1 MDEDLDQRR
10 EELFSALALQLRERL
25 NADDAARAERFVRL
39 YYAGAANTD
48 LLERDPLTLYASALD
63 HFRLARDRTPGQHRL
78 RVYNPDLE
86 RDGWHSTHTVVTVV
100 TDDMPFLVDSMTAAF
115 ARRGLAI
122 HLLVHPI
129 LMVERDPSGRL
140 VDVAGA
146 GKGPQESFMR
156 FEVDQLGD
164 DAQLSDLADDL
175 DDVLAD
181 VRAAVEDWRAM
192 IDAVAHARADL
203 APARRVVDEETADEI
218 LAFLDWLAEEH
229 FTFLGYGRYA
239 LVRHDDGLH
248 LEREPEHT
256 RGILK
261 HLQRTPSQ
269 TFSKLPAEIRERAAD
284 PHEPLILTK
293 ANTRSTV
300 HRNAYLDY
308 VGVKRYAADGTVVG
322 EHRFLGLFTAGAYNR
337 TPRDIPLLR
346 RKVRRL
352 IERSG
357 VRPGSHDGKA
367 LLNVLETYPRDE
379 LFQADEETLA
389 NFALDILHL
398 RDRQRLRLFIRHD
411 PFGRFAS
418 CLVFLPRERHT
429 TEIRRRFE
437 RTLKEAL
444 GGSDVQ
450 FETRLGEDVLAR
462 ILFIIRVPPEHG
474 TPEVDVEALEQQLR
488 EQSRSWTD
496 RLLSA
501 LVEAEG
507 EAEGHRRFQLYGTGI
522 PAGYQESVPPRLA
535 VPDLDHVAR
544 LAEGTSPLRLSLYRP
559 IAPGSD
565 LLRFKLVCADR
576 KIPLARALPILANM
590 GLTVLDEQPHRI
602 RDVHGRDFW
611 LHDFGMAV
619 TSGADVDVEQ
629 TRERFHDAFAR
640 IWAGEVEDDGFD
652 RLVLLAGLDVR
663 AVQILRA
670 YCRYMLQI
678 KIPFSQS
685 YIEDTLA
692 KHPEIARTLAD
703 YFEARF
709 DPDFADD
716 RNAAVEATTARINA
730 LLEDVAVRD
739 EDIIIRAYRE
749 VMAASLRTNAFQPD
763 RRGRAK
769 TYLAIK
775 VDPARIRLMP
785 EPRPAYEIFVH
796 SVRFEGVHLRGGKV
810 ARGGIR
816 WSDRREDFRTEIL
829 GLMKA
834 QQVKNSIIVPVGAK
848 GGFVLKR
855 APTAGGREARQRE
868 GVACYQLF
876 LSGLL
881 DLTDNRKGD
890 VIEPPARVVRW
901 DDDDPYLVVAAD
913 KGTATFSD
921 IANEVARSYDFWLD
935 DAFASGGSA
944 GYDHKKMGITA
955 KGAWVSV
962 ERHFRELGRDCQRQ
976 PFTCVGVGDMSG
988 DVFGNGMLLSRRTR
1002 LVAAFDHRHIF
1013 IDPTPDAETS
1023 YTERERLFALP
1034 RSSWDD
1040 YDRARISRGGG
1051 IWPRSAKTIQLS
1063 ADAKRALGVHA
1074 TTLAPNEVIKA
1085 ILKAPV
1091 DLLWNGGIGT
1101 YAKASTERHAEAE
1114 DRANDAVRVDAVELG
1129 CKIVGEGGNLGFTQR
1144 ARIEFAMT
1152 GGRINTDSIDNSAGV
1167 DCSDH
1172 EVNIKILLGRS
1183 VRAGDLTLKH
1193 RDQLLAEMTDEVA
1206 ELCLRDNVLQNFA
1219 LSIAQAMP
1227 PDYLDAQAS
1236 LMHRLESDGALDRPL
1251 VLLPSEDELVE
1262 RRQAG
1267 KGLTRPEMAVLLAVT
1282 KNRIYD
1288 QILASD
1294 VVEEGYLDADLQKY
1308 FPRPL
1313 RRRFA
1318 EGIRAHGL
1326 RREIVATWLTNS
1338 MINRGLDVFVDQLME
1353 STGRDVAAIARAYV
1367 ITRDAFALVPLWRA
1381 LEELEPGRARE
1392 QIDFLQRTRR
1402 ATLDGTAWFLAHL
1415 PARIS
1420 MADAVARFR
1429 DGIDEVVGVLPE
1441 TLTGEAAEHLQ
1452 RELDSFAEAGLDADA
1467 AHRLAALPYF
1477 MAACDVVEVA
1487 AEADASI
1494 QGAATTYFALD
1505 AALSLQRVRRWLETV
1520 AIRNRW
1526 DRLAAAALADDLY
1539 RELRRLSLIVL
1550 AEPGDDTQAERAER
1564 WVAAHD
1570 RVVPRL
1576 ERLFADI
1583 DSAAVVDLSMI
1594 AVAIRALGD
1603 LGKR

>member
-10 EELFSALALQLRERL
+10 EELFEALGAQLHARL
-25 NADDAARAERFVRL
+25 NADDADRAERFVRL
-39 YYAGAANTD
+39 YYAGAAHTD

-63 HFRLARDRTPGQHRL
+63 HYRLARDRAPARHRL

-129 LMVERDPSGRL
+129 LLVHRDDHGRL
-140 VDVAGA
+140 VEVEGA
-146 GKGPQESFMR
+146 GEGVQESFMR

-164 DAQLSDLADDL
+164 DTQLRDLADEL

-192 IDAVAHARADL
+192 LAAVADARADL
-203 APARRVVDEETADEI
+203 EPARRHLEGEVADEI
-218 LAFLDWLAEEH
+218 VAFLDWLAEDH

-239 LVRHDDGLH
+239 LARRADGLH
-248 LEREPEHT
+248 LDREPDHT

-269 TFSKLPAEIRERAAD
+269 TFSKLAIELRERAAD
-284 PHEPLILTK
+284 PYEPLILTK

-308 VGVKRYAADGTVVG
+308 VGVKRYGADGTVVG

-346 RKVRRL
+346 RKIHRL
-352 IERSG
+352 LARSG

-389 NFALDILHL
+389 RFALEILHL

-411 PFGRFAS
+411 PFARFAS

-444 GGSDVQ
+444 GGTDVQ

-462 ILFIIRVPPEHG
+462 ILFIIRVPPERG
-474 TPEVDVEALEQQLR
+474 TPEVDVDALEAQLR

-507 EAEGHRRFQLYGTGI
+507 EAEGHRRFQLYGGGI
-522 PAGYQESVPPRLA
+522 PAGYQETVPPRLA

-544 LAEGTSPLRLSLYRP
+544 LADGECRLRLSLYRP
-559 IAPGSD
+559 IAPSSD
-565 LLRFKLVCADR
+565 LLRFKLVCADE

-590 GLTVLDEQPHRI
+590 GLTVLDEQPSRI

-640 IWAGEVEDDGFD
+640 IWAGDVEDDGFN
-652 RLVLLAGLDVR
+652 RLVLLAGLDAR

-670 YCRYMLQI
+670 YSRYLLQI
-678 KIPFSQS
+678 KIPFSQA

-692 KHPEIARTLAD
+692 KHPAVATALAD
-703 YFEARF
+703 LFRARF
-709 DPDFADD
+709 DPELPGERAG
-716 RNAAVEATTARINA
+716 AVEAATAHINE
-730 LLEDVAVRD
+730 LLDEVAVRD

-749 VMAASLRTNAFQPD
+749 VMAASLRTNAYQRD
-763 RRGRAK
+763 DAGRAK
-769 TYLAIK
+769 PYLAVK

-785 EPRPAYEIFVH
+785 EPRPAFEIFVH

-855 APTAGGREARQRE
+855 APASGGREAIQRE
-868 GVACYQLF
+868 AIDCYRRF

-890 VIEPPARVVRW
+890 AIEPPPAVVRW

-921 IANEVARSYDFWLD
+921 IANEVARAYDFWLD

-955 KGAWVSV
+955 KGAWESV
-962 ERHFRELGRDCQRQ
+962 KRHFSELGRDCQRQ

-988 DVFGNGMLLSRRTR
+988 DVFGNGMLLSRQIR

-1013 IDPTPDAETS
+1013 IDPEPDAAIG
-1023 YTERERLFALP
+1023 YAERERLFALP

-1040 YDRARISRGGG
+1040 YDRTKISRGGG
-1051 IWPRSAKTIQLS
+1051 VWPRSAKTIELS
-1063 ADAKRALGVHA
+1063 ADAKRALGVRG
-1074 TTLAPNEVIKA
+1074 TKLAPNEVIKA

-1091 DLLWNGGIGT
+1091 DLFWNGGIGT
-1101 YAKASTERHAEAE
+1101 YVKASTERHAEAE
-1114 DRANDAVRVDAVELG
+1114 DRANDAVRVDASELG
-1129 CKIVGEGGNLGFTQR
+1129 CKIVGEGGNLGLTQR
-1144 ARIEFAMT
+1144 ARIEFAMN

-1172 EVNIKILLGRS
+1172 EVNIKILLGRV
-1183 VRAGDLTLKH
+1183 VRGGDLTLKH

-1236 LMHRLESDGALDRPL
+1236 LMHRLEADGALDRPL
-1251 VLLPSEDELVE
+1251 ALLPGEDELVE

-1267 KGLTRPEMAVLLAVT
+1267 RGLTRPEMAVLLAVT
-1282 KNRIYD
+1282 KNRLYD
-1288 QILASD
+1288 QLLASD
-1294 VVEEGYLDADLQKY
+1294 VVDESYLDADLQKY

-1313 RRRFA
+1313 RKRFA
-1318 EGIRAHGL
+1318 DGIRTHGL

-1338 MINRGLDVFVDQLME
+1338 MANRGLDVFADQLME
-1353 STGRDVAAIARAYV
+1353 STGRDVADIARCYV
-1367 ITRDAFALVPLWRA
+1367 ISRDAFALVPLWSA
-1381 LEELEPGRARE
+1381 LEDLESGAADR
-1392 QIDFLQRTRR
+1392 QIDYLKRTRR
-1402 ATLDGTAWFLAHL
+1402 VTLDGTAWFLAHL
-1415 PARIS
+1415 PPGTA

-1429 DGIDEVVGVLPE
+1429 AGIDEVVAVLPE
-1441 TLTGEAAEHLQ
+1441 TLTGDAARHLDD
-1452 RELDSFAEAGLDADA
+1452 ELATFARVGLDDDS
-1467 AHRLAALPYF
+1467 AHRLAALPYCT
-1477 MAACDVVEVA
+1477 AACDIVEVA
-1487 AEADASI
+1487 GEAGASI
-1494 QGAATTYFALD
+1494 RGAAATYFALD
-1505 AALSLQRVRRWLETV
+1505 AALSLGRVRQWLETV
-1520 AIRNRW
+1520 AIRDRW
-1526 DRLAAAALADDLY
+1526 DRLAAAGLADDLY
-1539 RELRRLSLIVL
+1539 RELRRLSLTVL
-1550 AEPGDDTQAERAER
+1550 APGGDEDPAERVRR
-1564 WVAAHD
+1564 WVEAD
-1570 RVVPRL
+1570 QRVRPRL
-1576 ERLFADI
+1576 QRLFADI
-1583 DSAAVVDLSMI
+1583 DGATVVDLSMI